1 MERLFDIDY
10 NIQRKQALINIEKN
24 QKPSN
29 TVLGILGLTT
39 YFSKETLNDTL
50 FDKVLFAENEER
62 RINHIRDRDCFF
74 MPLQQE
80 ALDFV
85 NSHNR
90 TILLAPTSFGKT
102 LIIKECIFKL
112 KPNVIA
118 YIVPTNALAYELEGS
133 FKSNASFDD
142 YVIFDKE
149 STGARQNNNCK
160 LFFIGTQEKF
170 LEINDMLP
178 PIDMLIIDE
187 AYKLEETAQQIRG
200 YKLSKAFLDTIDS
213 KSTKIVLLC
222 PTAKVIGFD
231 SYGFDIFE
239 TRFNAVDRVFHEIPS
254 STFYDVLNST
264 AKNEKTILFCQSPS
278 NINNC
283 FSKIDIIAS
292 PDQFFLNNLQQDYH
306 KEWSVTKYFEKGI
319 LIHHGQ
325 MPKYIQNKM
334 LNMFLNN
341 KNYKLL
347 IGTNSISEGINTPT
361 KNIFIHPEVEPN
373 RFKMLIKN
381 TIGRAGRLGVIPI
394 GHIYSSTDLNYLD
407 SEELNIILSVSK
419 DEESDILEDINDE
432 TKLEI
437 ASTEFGI
444 DVDFL
449 KSLIKETKMSLR
461 TICKVFSVL
470 MKDCQYPDLS
480 SLPYM
485 ASNVFVEYRMPHID
499 SILIKGVLQSFYRS
513 KSGEQNTLNTFDSKI
528 AFFKEKY
535 RGTNAL
541 SNSDIIDNYM
551 RFLYSSLDNY
561 ILVIANIGKKIMA
574 KYSQWPF
581 GINVK
586 EIINSF
592 LNRYYKIIYGVFD
605 FDDYSIGS
613 QKVMITLR
621 EQGLALTEFCI
632 NKALIEAIESKLNIR
647 YSTFDVINA
656 IREIANSNS
665 SHAKA
670 CQYLLDKYF

>member
-10 NIQRKQALINIEKN
+10 NVQRKRALIGIENN

-39 YFSKETLNDTL
+39 YFSNESLNDSL

-62 RINHIRDRDCFF
+62 RIRHIIDKNCFF

-85 NSHNR
+85 SSHNR
-90 TILLAPTSFGKT
+90 AIILAPTSFGKT
-102 LIIKECIFKL
+102 LIIKESIFKS
-112 KPNVIA
+112 KPNVVA

-133 FKSNASFDD
+133 FKSNKSFDD

-149 STGARQNNNCK
+149 TSDVRQNNNCK

-170 LEINDMLP
+170 LEINDTLP

-222 PTAKVIGFD
+222 PSAKVIGFD
-231 SYGFDIFE
+231 NYGFNIFE
-239 TRFNAVDRVFHEIPS
+239 TKFNAVDRVFHEIPS
-254 STFYDVLNST
+254 LTFYDVLNAT

-278 NINNC
+278 SINNC
-283 FSKIDIIAS
+283 FQKIDPIAN
-292 PDQFFLNNLQQDYH
+292 PDPFFLNSLQQDYH

-319 LIHHGQ
+319 LVHHGQ

-334 LNMFLNN
+334 LNMFL
-341 KNYKLL
+341 KDENYKLL

-394 GHIYSSTDLNYLD
+394 GHIYSSTDLNCLD
-407 SEELNIILSVSK
+407 SEELNIVLSISK

-432 TKLEI
+432 TKLDI

-444 DVDFL
+444 DIDFL

-461 TICKVFSVL
+461 TICKVFYVL

-485 ASNVFVEYRMPHID
+485 ASNVFIEYKMPHLD

-513 KSGEQNTLNTFDSKI
+513 KSGEQKSLNTFDSKI
-528 AFFKEKY
+528 AFFREKY
-535 RGTNAL
+535 HGTNTMT
-541 SNSDIIDNYM
+541 NSDIIDNYM

-561 ILVIANIGKKIMA
+561 ILIIANIGKKIMTR
-574 KYSQWPF
+574 YSQWPF

-592 LNRYYKIIYGVFD
+592 LNRYYRAIYGISD
-605 FDDYSIGS
+605 FDDYSSGS
-613 QKVMITLR
+613 QKVMMALR
-621 EQGLALTEFCI
+621 EQGLVLTEFCI
-632 NKALIEAIESKLNIR
+632 NKSLIEEIESKLNTR
-647 YSTFDVINA
+647 YSTFDVISS
-656 IREIANSNS
+656 IRNIANSNS
-665 SHAKA
+665 THAKA
-670 CQYLLDKYF
+670 CKYLMDKYF